1 MPVVQGRLRS
11 VTVPV
16 GPRLNL
22 PLSTFADLYRVL
34 EVYSLPTIIGEGLLS
49 VPFVS
54 ITIIQ
59 IAETRLFY
67 GGQWSRQYG
76 TNLPLPLVLR
86 LLPMILSD
94 RFFENCSF
102 RLCWSRALL

>member
-1 MPVVQGRLRS
+1 MVHRLHFGRL
-11 VTVPV
+11 VL
-16 GPRLNL
+16 GIQ
-22 PLSTFADLYRVL
+22 ST
-34 EVYSLPTIIGEGLLS
+34 LPTLIGEGLLS

-76 TNLPLPLVLR
+76 TNLPLVLR